1 MEPEPTAL
9 FVYGTLK
16 RGRFNHPLLAPYAR
30 AVEPASIRGELYDVG
45 LYPALVAGEGTVRGE
60 LVRLAAPDLSR
71 VLTILDWLEDYR
83 PGDEERSMYLRRVI
97 EVHTASGARERA
109 YAYFYNR
116 DPAWLPWIA
125 GGEWPGPTEESVARA
140 EAGDSAEHAD
150 FERHVC
156 TSWTRLRRPG

>member
-97 EVHTASGARERA
+97 EVHTANGARERA

-116 DPAWLPWIA
+116 DVASLPRIA
-125 GGEWPGPTEESVARA
+125 GGEWPGPTEEPVAGDG
-140 EAGDSAEHAD
+140 AGDSAERAA
-150 FERHVC
+150 FERHVR
-156 TSWTRLRRPG
+156 TFQAKL